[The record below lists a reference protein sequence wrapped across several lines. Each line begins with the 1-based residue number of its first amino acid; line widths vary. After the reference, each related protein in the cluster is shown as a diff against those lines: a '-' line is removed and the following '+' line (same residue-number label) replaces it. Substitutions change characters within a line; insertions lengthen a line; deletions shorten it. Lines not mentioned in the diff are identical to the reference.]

1 MTADWLGIMDQSL
14 SDHSQQVMK
23 LAWDESARLLHE
35 YIGTEHILLGLAS
48 DSESWVAELLKSMGA
63 SLDRIRSEV
72 EAIIGTGMP
81 GGSPDELGLSQRA
94 TRVIEFAREEAKRLG
109 SKLAGPEH
117 LLLGICHEVN
127 STAAQVLCDLRVS
140 PDSLQKIVW
149 KRLNRGEEVVI

>member
-14 SDHSQQVMK
+14 SDHSQRVMK

-48 DSESWVAELLKSMGA
+48 DSESWVAELLKAMGA

-81 GGSPDELGLSQRA
+81 GASPDELGLSQRA
-94 TRVIEFAREEAKRLG
+94 KRVIEFAGEEAKRSG
-109 SKLAGPEH
+109 VKFAEPEH

-127 STAAQVLCDLRVS
+127 CTAVQVLCDLRVS

-149 KRLNRGEEVVI
+149 KRLNRGEDRE